1 MKISF
6 RFRIALLSLLLT
18 GVALITLSGF
28 SWWQIRES
36 KMQRLDT
43 QINNFLILLSRGQK
57 LDRLSEHEERLA
69 HLLGDDDEKRVFLIA
84 FNNHELFYD
93 SSNLNKEMVN
103 TLPWPIVT
111 QQPLRHEW
119 IDSRFKNRPPPPPM
133 VNFTD
138 VRINRKNWHI
148 GLIATPE
155 LKIAIGIDNA
165 FLREEMRP
173 ITGAFVISIPMV
185 LILVAAAAWWLAGR
199 ALKPIETLTNT
210 IKSIST
216 KELNERVAIT
226 SSDKEFSQLIT
237 VFNELLGRLERSFQ
251 QATRFSGDAAH
262 ELKTPL
268 AIIQGQ
274 LESSIQ
280 AADAGS
286 VIQEKLSHT
295 LDEVRRLS
303 SISQKLLLLS
313 QADAGKLRLHR
324 EPFALSQT
332 LTDITED
339 AQMLA
344 PSINITC
351 DITSNIT
358 INADAVLLRQ
368 ALQNIITNAIKYNI
382 ENGWITITAQK
393 TVGDIIIEIK
403 NSSTRLSQEVSKN
416 LFERFYRGDAS
427 HNRQV
432 EGFGLGLSLAQEII
446 KAHDGSLTLNKNTE
460 HETGFLIML
469 SDRSK

>member
-1 MKISF
+1 
-6 RFRIALLSLLLT
+6 
-18 GVALITLSGF
+18 
-28 SWWQIRES
+28 
-36 KMQRLDT
+36 
-43 QINNFLILLSRGQK
+43 
-57 LDRLSEHEERLA
+57 
-69 HLLGDDDEKRVFLIA
+69 
-84 FNNHELFYD
+84 
-93 SSNLNKEMVN
+93 
-103 TLPWPIVT
+103 
-111 QQPLRHEW
+111 
-119 IDSRFKNRPPPPPM
+119 
-133 VNFTD
+133 
-138 VRINRKNWHI
+138 
-148 GLIATPE
+148 
-155 LKIAIGIDNA
+155 
-165 FLREEMRP
+165 
-173 ITGAFVISIPMV
+173 MV